1 MWGFFS
7 VFLQKKQ
14 KKNKYTRHLILN
26 NCVFKSCNTGLA
38 ILEQSTFDLHTLKY
52 DEKTDEKEPNYLQL
66 VEKLLRFYF

>member
-1 MWGFFS
+1 MWGFFQY
-7 VFLQKKQ
+7 FCRKNKKT
-14 KKNKYTRHLILN
+14 KYTRHLILN

>member
-26 NCVFKSCNTGLA
+26 NCAFKSCNTGLA

-52 DEKTDEKEPNYLQL
+52 DEKTDGKEPNYLQL
-66 VEKLLRFYF
+66 VAKLLRFYF